1 MLIINFYLT
10 ITFILLSRK
19 SSIKEENLFGD
30 GVFNIPKNQ
39 PPPAP
44 IVTQQQAIPQAV
56 AIADYVGTKSNHL
69 SFKQGDIINLRE
81 QKDLWWSGEVKGR
94 VN

>member
-1 MLIINFYLT
+1 MTIKKNPIRVGNVSNF
-10 ITFILLSRK
+10 
-19 SSIKEENLFGD
+19 
-30 GVFNIPKNQ
+30 PKNQ
-39 PPPAP
+39 SPPAP
-44 IVTQQQAIPQAV
+44 TQPPQAAVPQAV

-94 VN
+94 VKKYYFLLN